1 MNFKQTFNTFLY
13 RIPVFFYFLVFFSQ
27 TLTAQSNC
35 GNLNVQVNITNVTTY
50 LAYEGAYSVVLSGEV
65 DTFTIVA
72 ETGELCEQ
80 DEFFCDLFGGEYCDL
95 VHCEETFTVIVPD
108 NTTEVT
114 AVSFT
119 GIPAGEY
126 FFSITNNTGCSIS
139 QSAIITQPACNMTM
153 DFTFTG
159 TTSPFV
165 DDGTIA
171 ISTEEA
177 TGNVW
182 IKLFKQNEFF
192 GYDLVD
198 SLLNDGIFLNVAR
211 GYYLIDATDEV
222 GCFRQ
227 DYVDIP
233 GDFCEVSLSAQN
245 IVPASLTGMND
256 ASIEISG
263 TSIYTPVTAGV
274 AVLFGS
280 VDYFTLPHTFT
291 GLYGGDIIF
300 QAYDSVGCFIVD
312 TFNIPIPSCALLAN
326 VTATEAT
333 NNASNGSIAVSV
345 SNGVSPYAILLYDDN
360 NMELDSIVTPDAFQ
374 FFNLAPGNYHLLI
387 EEIDEEGFFGIYYT
401 GCDTIIEITVQ
412 NQTTAGDCQINA
424 SIQTTD
430 EDAGYDATIQ
440 VTATGDNGDITVNLH
455 YGTYVSDYPYDTF
468 INNGIFSGLQGGFY
482 TIEMVD
488 STGCRRHDRFFINY
502 TGDFQLCGNADLTVI
517 NPGSENA
524 TDGSITVTVN
534 NPDFYGMNLY
544 DVTNNVYYDIVGAG
558 TFSNLGIG
566 NYYLTLYSYEGGNG
580 SCGQQYIY
588 LNADYCNGFSFNA
601 TATDET
607 VFGLAD
613 GMIDITSS
621 NTGDPATIR
630 LFDPNNVQNYSEGP
644 VADYRPE
651 ILTSQGTFE
660 EITGSNYLVEFNY
673 EGNCYENYD
682 LFSVCGDY
690 DTTYYQLIPPTP
702 GNSDGSISVQP
713 VPGSPFEYGYEL
725 YDDNYNYY
733 GPFFG
738 AHTFENLPASYYQ
751 LYVRTYNPLD
761 VNHYYYICSK
771 DIEIPLGVADCS
783 NSTYEYSTTD
793 VTAYNAGD
801 GTVTITASGFNGDA
815 YITLNGDCEGEI
827 FTLEMDPEAFASIPT
842 LDIKNGFTFG
852 DQTKK
857 TNNLSLET
865 SPAFRTGENP
875 GDTLI
880 NSGTF
885 SNLIP
890 GDYHFC
896 INDLFGCESV
906 QYFSIGSAN
915 CEVTSN
921 ISTVQPTANDN
932 NGTITVD
939 ADILNSTE
947 DAHIFIVLE
956 NYGVINDGFNTVSAF
971 NLYEGTYYINI
982 FGENGEFCYRYDT
995 IVLDDGLNCDLSI
1008 EVTDFSNISAYGAS
1022 DGTISVSSTS
1032 SFGDVTLNLAGQTL
1046 TNAGTFSGLPPG
1058 SYLVTGIDE
1067 AGCQATSNGT
1077 YFLSSPQCGL
1087 ALNVGVDLPNPGQS
1101 NGQIHI
1107 TTSGVSD
1114 TVFIIVQ
1121 VPSITGFITI
1131 ASGINQLD
1139 VVNLASFYYNIT
1151 AYTNDY
1157 FYCNEGASIF
1167 LPESPC
1173 ILNGFATGFDA
1184 SAPFSNDGYIIA
1196 GANGGT
1202 GLYTFTGPGT
1212 QTEYNTFADLAPG
1225 IYTINITDITGCGAS
1240 VEVSISAPGCFQLAT
1255 FTEPVTE
1262 YGGSDGSVI
1271 SYFSDGV
1278 AVGNVNYDLYK
1289 NGLFFANQV
1298 NNGNFSGLEAGN
1310 YSLYTEDEGGCSD
1323 AINFTITQPDCI
1335 LTINTSITNSS
1346 IHGGADGVIDVTA
1359 SGGLGTLSISL
1370 VSQFVSTNPGPQN
1383 SPAQFDSLE
1392 AGVYQFIVADE
1403 VSCADTLLLTIT
1415 QPPCALTLILSADS
1429 VSLHRGNDGSITAEA
1444 GNGIAPYFYELY
1456 QGGLFLEAQQ
1466 SAGAVMFGQLAAG
1479 NYTVFVSDEGGCST
1493 SVEIAVE
1500 EPECNI
1506 MNYYPDN
1513 DGDGFGAGAVILACT
1528 QPDNTS
1534 LNNQDCDDNNA
1545 AIHPGTTEVCNEI
1558 DDDCNL
1564 MIDEDVPTVTYYLD
1578 ADGDGKGNPLVAVD
1592 TCAQPAGYVTDNTDC
1607 DDNTV
1612 VACPRPTGTV
1622 TTNITDVS
1630 AMLSWTGTDCASRYR
1645 LEYRQKTTPA
1655 SPWIVVYVTSTSYD
1669 LTGLM
1674 EGTTYQWRVGTIC
1687 TPGGTTVPAGFTLQ
1701 LTFKTKFRV
1710 YPDAD
1715 HDGYGDSESG
1725 MVLVTKFPA
1734 TGYSNDSTDCDDA
1747 VFTIHPDATELC
1759 NGVDDDCDMIVDD
1772 GVLNPDI
1779 WYQDADGDGL
1789 GNELVTLLACTQP
1802 MGYVSNSKDCDDNSN
1817 ILFCAPPTNGMI
1829 EDLSATTATISW
1841 DIVPCAL
1848 RYTMQYRKILPT
1860 GAWSTK
1866 VNVND
1871 TTTMLTGLLPNTSYQ
1886 FRVRSL
1892 CPSPNP
1898 STSDWLTITFTTPQ
1912 LPMGL
1917 TEVVLLPN
1925 LHVTDPVNAD
1935 FVIYPNPGDGR
1946 FNISLVSEKEEQV
1959 SILVT
1964 DGVGK
1969 LIRQMSWNIYEGKNI
1984 DRLDLSDLSGGV
1996 YLVQIQQGDR
2006 RLSKKVV
2013 VVK

>member
-1 MNFKQTFNTFLY
+1 M
-13 RIPVFFYFLVFFSQ
+13 
-27 TLTAQSNC
+27 
-35 GNLNVQVNITNVTTY
+35 
-50 LAYEGAYSVVLSGEV
+50 
-65 DTFTIVA
+65 
-72 ETGELCEQ
+72 
-80 DEFFCDLFGGEYCDL
+80 
-95 VHCEETFTVIVPD
+95 
-108 NTTEVT
+108 
-114 AVSFT
+114 
-119 GIPAGEY
+119 
-126 FFSITNNTGCSIS
+126 
-139 QSAIITQPACNMTM
+139 
-153 DFTFTG
+153 
-159 TTSPFV
+159 
-165 DDGTIA
+165 
-171 ISTEEA
+171 
-177 TGNVW
+177 
-182 IKLFKQNEFF
+182 
-192 GYDLVD
+192 
-198 SLLNDGIFLNVAR
+198 
-211 GYYLIDATDEV
+211 

-233 GDFCEVSLSAQN
+233 GDFCEVSISAQN
-245 IVPASLTGMND
+245 ILPASLTGMND
-256 ASIEISG
+256 ASIEITGS
-263 TSIYTPVTAGV
+263 SIYTPVTAGV

-312 TFNIPIPSCALLAN
+312 TFNIPIPSCALMAN
-326 VTATEAT
+326 VTATEVT
-333 NNASNGSIAVSV
+333 NNASNGSITVSV

-360 NMELDSIVTPDAFQ
+360 NMELDSIVTPDAYQ

-387 EEIDEEGFFGIYYT
+387 EEIDEEGILGIYYT

-412 NQTTAGDCQINA
+412 NQTTSGDCHINA
-424 SIQTTD
+424 MIQTTD

-455 YGTYVSDYPYDTF
+455 YGTYVSDYPYDSF
-468 INNGIFSGLQGGFY
+468 MNNGTFSGLQGGFY
-482 TIEMVD
+482 TVEMVD

-534 NPDFYGMNLY
+534 NPDFYGMNLF

-601 TATDET
+601 MATDET
-607 VFGLAD
+607 AFGLAD
-613 GMIDITSS
+613 GTIEVTSS
-621 NTGDPATIR
+621 NTGDPATVR

-644 VADYRPE
+644 VADFRPE
-651 ILTSQGTFE
+651 ILTAQGIFE
-660 EITGSNYLVEFNY
+660 DITGSNYMVEFHY
-673 EGNCYENYD
+673 EGNCFENYD
-682 LFSVCGDY
+682 LFPVCSNY

-793 VTAYNAGD
+793 VTNYNAGD

-827 FTLEMDPEAFASIPT
+827 FTLAMDPEAFTSIPV

-915 CEVTSN
+915 CEITSN

-971 NLYEGTYYINI
+971 NLSEGTYYINI
-982 FGENGEFCYRYDT
+982 FGENGEFCFRYDT
-995 IVLDDGLNCDLSI
+995 VVLDDGLNCDIAI
-1008 EVTDFSNISAYGAS
+1008 EVLATSNVSSYGAS
-1022 DGTISVSSTS
+1022 DGSISVSSTS
-1032 SFGDVTLNLAGQTL
+1032 SFGDVTLSLAGQTL
-1046 TNAGTFSGLPPG
+1046 TNAGTFTGLPPG
-1058 SYLVTGIDE
+1058 SYLVTGVDE
-1067 AGCQATSNGT
+1067 AGCPATSNGT
-1077 YFLSSPQCGL
+1077 YFISSPQCGL

-1121 VPSITGFITI
+1121 IPSITGFITI

-1157 FYCNEGASIF
+1157 LYCNEGASIF
-1167 LPESPC
+1167 LPEAPC

-1212 QTEYNTFADLAPG
+1212 QSEYNTFTDLAPG
-1225 IYTINITDITGCGAS
+1225 IYTINVTDITGCGAS

-1271 SYFSDGV
+1271 TYFSDGV

-1310 YSLYTEDEGGCSD
+1310 YSLYAEDEGGCSD

-1335 LTINTSITNSS
+1335 LAINTFITNVS

-1370 VSQFVSTNPGPQN
+1370 LSQFVSTNPGPQT

-1392 AGVYQFIVADE
+1392 AGVYQIIVADE
-1403 VSCADTLLLTIT
+1403 VSCADTLLLTVT
-1415 QPPCALTLILSADS
+1415 QPPCALTLMLAADS
-1429 VSLHRGNDGSITAEA
+1429 VSLHGGNDGSITAEA
-1444 GNGIAPYFYELY
+1444 GDGVATYFYELY

-1479 NYTVFVSDEGGCST
+1479 NYTVIVSDQGGCTT
-1493 SVEIAVE
+1493 SAEITVE
-1500 EPECNI
+1500 EPECMVMISVAATPVIIHGLENGI
-1506 MNYYPDN
+1506 VSASATGGLELYTFHLLFNNAIIASQTGTEGGLVIFNNLAAGTYTVSVTDQGNCTDSGITVVTEPPCELMNYYPDN

-1534 LNNQDCDDNNA
+1534 LNHQDCNDNNA
-1545 AIHPGTTEVCNEI
+1545 AIHPGATEICNEI
-1558 DDDCNL
+1558 DDDCDL
-1564 MIDEDVPTVTYYLD
+1564 SVDEDVPTVTYYLD

-1612 VACPRPTGTV
+1612 VACPRPTGTE
-1622 TTNITDVS
+1622 TSNITDVS

-1655 SPWIVVYVTSTSYD
+1655 SPWIVVYVTSTSFD
-1669 LTGLM
+1669 LTGLL
-1674 EGTTYQWRVGTIC
+1674 EGTSYQWRVGTVC
-1687 TPGGTTVPAGFTLQ
+1687 TPGGTGVPAGFTVQ

-1710 YPDAD
+1710 YTDAD
-1715 HDGYGDSESG
+1715 HDGYGDAESG
-1725 MVLVTKFPA
+1725 TVLITTFPA
-1734 TGYSNDSTDCDDA
+1734 TGFSNDSTDCDDA
-1747 VFTIHPDATELC
+1747 VFTTHPGATELC
-1759 NGVDDDCDMIVDD
+1759 NGVDDDCDMVVDD

-1802 MGYVSNSKDCDDNSN
+1802 MGYVNNSKDCDDNSN
-1817 ILFCAPPTNGMI
+1817 ILICAPPTNGII
-1829 EDLSATTATISW
+1829 EELSATSATISW
-1841 DIVPCAL
+1841 DVVPCAL
-1848 RYTMQYRKILPT
+1848 RYTMQYRQILPT
-1860 GAWSTK
+1860 GAWSLK
-1866 VNVND
+1866 VNVED
-1871 TTTMLTGLLPNTSYQ
+1871 TATTLTGLIPNRTYQ

-1898 STSDWLTITFTTPQ
+1898 TTSDWLTITFTTPQ

-1917 TEVVLLPN
+1917 TEEILLPD
-1925 LHVTDPVNAD
+1925 LHGTDPVNAD

-1946 FNISLVSEKEEQV
+1946 FNISLESEKEENV

-1969 LIRQMSWNIYEGKNI
+1969 LIRQMSWNIYEGRNI
-1984 DRLDLSDLSGGV
+1984 EQFDLTTLPGGV
-1996 YLVQIQQGDR
+1996 YQVVIQQGDR
-2006 RLSKKVV
+2006 RLTRKVV
-2013 VVK
+2013 IGIW